1 MKILSTI
8 KRGWLSQR
16 KVLKKVGE
24 SEDELHVF
32 LLEKKKKNCSKFLN
46 FSMIKNACLA
56 VFEHTHP
63 LICPNVKEAFL
74 IRSEKMIGLEN
85 NSCYQDRILKTD
97 VWQNFHHYATL
108 LLKTI

>member
-32 LLEKKKKNCSKFLN
+32 LLEKKKKTVPN
-46 FSMIKNACLA
+46 F
-56 VFEHTHP
+56 
-63 LICPNVKEAFL
+63 
-74 IRSEKMIGLEN
+74 
-85 NSCYQDRILKTD
+85 
-97 VWQNFHHYATL
+97 
-108 LLKTI
+108 